1 MKQKTQFQSENI
13 MMSVVGHLLLVVL
26 LISSFSVVVERAKL
40 VTPNRIE
47 IIEID
52 LKNVKVSG
60 NETRLYNTSAP
71 RQNEDEKTDKKAED
85 KKVIQDE
92 KTNLKQ
98 PSIID
103 SESNSLK
110 AKKTPKTDETKDED
124 KPAPRKKKLVRVNRE
139 VLSLDRTMTI
149 SVIDALRVAL
159 TRCWNVDTT
168 HPGLEDIRLTAHI
181 KFLPTGV
188 VDRLWFE
195 SESRAQTDS
204 DFAYVLETAREAI
217 KTCSPF
223 SMLPRNE
230 FDTWQDTTVTFYPT
244 SGQVM

>member
-1 MKQKTQFQSENI
+1 MKKKTQFQSENI
-13 MMSVVGHLLLVVL
+13 MMSVLGHLVL
-26 LISSFSVVVERAKL
+26 LAVLMMSFSVVVERAKL

-52 LKNVKVSG
+52 LKNVRVSG
-60 NETRLYNTSAP
+60 DETKLYNTSVP
-71 RQNEDEKTDKKAED
+71 RQNDDKKIDKKAEGEEI
-85 KKVIQDE
+85 VQDE
-92 KTNLKQ
+92 KIDQKQ
-98 PSIID
+98 PDVIEV
-103 SESNSLK
+103 ESKKSSGE
-110 AKKTPKTDETKDED
+110 KTPKTEEEQQED

-159 TRCWNVDTT
+159 TRCWNIDTARS
-168 HPGLEDIRLTAHI
+168 GLEDIRLTAHI

-195 SESRAQTDS
+195 SESLAQTDP

-230 FDTWQDTTVTFYPT
+230 FNTWQDTTVTFYPT
-244 SGQVM
+244 SGKVM